1 MILKIR
7 KITASVQMVIIAL
20 LIIGSLGSPIAGMA
34 QQHNSAEVSISMVIP
49 PVALINF
56 VSNERQ
62 LITYSYSN
70 MQFQEVEQVITP
82 TTGDKTWV
90 NYSSIVGP
98 GLSNYIT
105 VHISSGSLPADVV
118 LTVYVSDDIGAGEGS
133 TGTSVGNITLSSYP
147 QNIITNIGSCYTGEG
162 VNKGHQLIYMWENP
176 DSYSYNLNYE
186 NGKAIAVTY
195 TITSTE

>member
-7 KITASVQMVIIAL
+7 KIAASVQMVIIAL
-20 LIIGSLGSPIAGMA
+20 LIIGSMGLPILSLA
-34 QQHNSAEVSISMVIP
+34 QKNNSAEISVSLKIP

-62 LITYSYSN
+62 MITYSYST

-105 VHISSGSLPADVV
+105 VHISSGSLPADVLLSV
-118 LTVYVSDDIGAGEGS
+118 FISDDIGAGAGN
-133 TGTSVGNITLSSYP
+133 TGTSVGHITLSSYP
-147 QNIITNIGSCYTGEG
+147 QNIITNIGSCYTGQG
-162 VNKGHQLIYMWENP
+162 VNKGHQLIYVWENP
-176 DSYSYNLNYE
+176 DSYNYSLNYE